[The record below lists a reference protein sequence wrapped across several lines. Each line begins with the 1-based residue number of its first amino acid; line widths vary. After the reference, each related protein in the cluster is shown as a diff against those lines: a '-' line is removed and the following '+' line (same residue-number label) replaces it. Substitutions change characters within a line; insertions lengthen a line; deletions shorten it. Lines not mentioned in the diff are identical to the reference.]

1 MDLRVI
7 DDRNG
12 KSFEVTRTVITTKSG
27 ESAPSEFTRVN
38 VIPVEAL
45 GMYMKLLH
53 CDSLDEA
60 ARFILFIRDN
70 QIDTSVTNPWP
81 PAYEQLAYD
90 NGEIDE
96 LTLGGFN
103 KTRELLG
110 LPLKQEGEISL
121 MAASTDRT
129 SYLRTAQ
136 SEFQSFLSANEDIVD
151 MIDTKSQQIVDSLY
165 QKHVNAEEVDDDGTA
180 V

>member
-7 DDRNG
+7 DDSHG
-12 KSFEVTRTVITTKSG
+12 KSFEVTRSVMATKSG
-27 ESAPSEFTRVN
+27 ESDPSEFTRVN
-38 VIPVEAL
+38 IIPIEAL
-45 GMYMKLLH
+45 GTYMKLLH

-60 ARFILFIRDN
+60 AKFILFIRDN
-70 QIDTSVTNPWP
+70 QIDTSIVNPWP

-110 LPLKQEGEISL
+110 LPLKQEGEILL
-121 MAASTDRT
+121 MAASADRT

-136 SEFQSFLSANEDIVD
+136 SEFQSFLSANEDIVE

-165 QKHVNAEEVDDDGTA
+165 PKPVKEEVDDGAA

>member
-1 MDLRVI
+1 MDLRVV
-7 DDRNG
+7 DDSQG
-12 KSFEVTRTVITTKSG
+12 KSFEVTRSVMTTKSG
-27 ESAPSEFTRVN
+27 ESEPSEFTRVN
-38 VIPVEAL
+38 IIPVEAL

-53 CDSLDEA
+53 CDSLEEA
-60 ARFILFIRDN
+60 AKFILFIRDN
-70 QIDTSVTNPWP
+70 QIDTSLGNPWK

-90 NGEIDE
+90 NGLIDE

-110 LPLKQEGEISL
+110 LPLKQEGEVSL
-121 MAASTDRT
+121 MTASVDRT

-136 SEFQSFLSANEDIVD
+136 SEFQSFLSANEDIAS

-165 QKHVNAEEVDDDGTA
+165 AKPVNGEEEVDDGAA